1 MKKYLNY
8 IAGCLLL
15 GAVASC
21 SDAPDEL
28 TSVDY
33 DRLFSPTE
41 IDTRIRNAVDVTV
54 SWNAVDKAT
63 GYVLELYLG
72 TTAGDTPLRTD
83 EATTNSF
90 TYEGLEGETEYFVRV
105 KAVGE
110 AITES
115 KWVETDFETGAEQ
128 IFQAVANADLEAT
141 QVTLRWPAGE
151 EADVITLTPADVE
164 PYQITP
170 EDIAAGCATITGLT
184 PETEYTA
191 VMTRGEK
198 TRGTVTFTTPMDLG
212 GATRLTPDMD
222 FVAALEGAEAGTVF
236 ALEAGTY
243 VIPDEK
249 EAAGKLAISADVTLN
264 AIDADNKPVINGC
277 ITLNGGAS
285 FTANNIVF
293 DGTGTDGSQA
303 FDWKDEGTY
312 DHLTLNGCEVRNY
325 TKGFFYLNVAALV
338 NTITIDNCLIH
349 DIECSG
355 GDLFDSR
362 KGAYNS
368 FTLSNSTVW
377 NSCAARDFIRFDDA
391 SGSFS
396 GVAPV
401 VTVTNCTLD
410 GIGGGDAPNYR
421 ILYVRFAGNS
431 IIFTNNIV
439 SNSNYKR
446 GFSDQAKTSVPTFG
460 NNNYWNTV
468 NLVANDG
475 GTGTI
480 FDADGTTLDPG
491 YKDAANGDFTL
502 SNEDLIYEQVGDPR
516 WRQ

>member
-1 MKKYLNY
+1 MKNYWKY
-8 IAGCLLL
+8 ITGCLLL

-28 TSVDY
+28 LEANY

-41 IDTRIRNAVDVTV
+41 IETRVRNAVDVTV
-54 SWNAVDKAT
+54 SWVEVNKAT
-63 GYVLELYLG
+63 RYTLELYLG
-72 TTAGDTPLRTD
+72 ETLGETPLRTD
-83 EATTNSF
+83 ESTTTSF
-90 TYEGLEGETEYFVRV
+90 TYEGLEGETDYFVRV

-110 AITES
+110 GITES
-115 KWVETDFETGAEQ
+115 KWTETTFKTGAEQ
-128 IFQAVANADLEAT
+128 IFEAVANADLEAK
-141 QVTLRWPAGE
+141 QVTLRWTAGE
-151 EADVITLTPADVE
+151 EADIITLTPGDIV
-164 PYQITP
+164 YRITP

-212 GATRLTPDMD
+212 GATLLTPDMD
-222 FVAALEGAEAGTVF
+222 FVAAIEGAEDGTVF
-236 ALEAGTY
+236 ALESGMY
-243 VIPDEK
+243 LIPDAE
-249 EAAGKLAISADVTLN
+249 EAAGKLAVSSSITLN
-264 AIDADNKPVINGC
+264 AVDADNMPVINGC
-277 ITLNGGAS
+277 ITLNNGAS

-293 DGTGTDGSQA
+293 DGAGTDGSQA

-312 DHLTLNGCEVRNY
+312 DHLSLSGCEVRNY
-325 TKGFFYLNVAALV
+325 NKGFFYLNVAALV

-355 GDLFDSR
+355 GDMFDSR

-391 SGSFS
+391 SGSFA

-410 GIGGGDAPNYR
+410 GIGSENPNNR
-421 ILYVRFAGNS
+421 VLYVRFAGNS
-431 IIFTNNIV
+431 IVFTNNIV

-446 GFSDQAKTSVPTFG
+446 GFSDQAKTSVPAFG
-460 NNNYWNTV
+460 NNNYWNTI
-468 NLVANDG
+468 NLVSNDG
-475 GTGTI
+475 GTGTM
-480 FDADGTTLDPG
+480 FDTEGTTLDPG

-502 SNEDLIYEQVGDPR
+502 SNEDLIYEQIGDPR
-516 WRQ
+516 WFN

>member
-1 MKKYLNY
+1 MKNKWKY
-8 IAGCLLL
+8 IIGCLLL
-15 GAVASC
+15 GAASC

-33 DRLFSPTE
+33 DRLFSPTSLDCRP
-41 IDTRIRNAVDVTV
+41 INQVDCIVK
-54 SWNAVDKAT
+54 WNAVVNAT
-63 GYVLELYLG
+63 SYVVELYEGETLG
-72 TTAGDTPLRTD
+72 ETPVRVD
-83 EATTNSF
+83 EVTEPTL
-90 TYEGLEGETEYFVRV
+90 TYEGLLGETHYFVRV

-115 KWVETDFETGAEQ
+115 KWVEDTFETDPEQ
-128 IFQAVANADLEAT
+128 IFEAVANADLQAT

-222 FVAALEGAEAGTVF
+222 FVAALEDAEAGTVF

-249 EAAGKLAISADVTLN
+249 EAAGKLAISADVTLT
-264 AIDADNKPVINGC
+264 AVDADNMPVINGSVA
-277 ITLNGGAS
+277 LNNGAS
-285 FTANNIVF
+285 LTASNIIF
-293 DGTGTDGSQA
+293 DGTGTESHA
-303 FDWKDEGTY
+303 FDFVETGNC
-312 DHLTLNGCEVRNY
+312 DHLSLSGCEIRNY
-325 TKGFFYLNVAALV
+325 SKGFFYLNLATLV
-338 NTITIDNCLIH
+338 NTITVDNCLIH
-349 DIECSG
+349 GVECSG
-355 GDLFDSR
+355 SDMFDSR
-362 KGAYNS
+362 SGAYNS

-377 NSCAARDFIRFDDA
+377 NSCAARDFIRMDDA
-391 SGSFS
+391 SDNFA
-396 GVAPV
+396 GVTPV
-401 VTVTNCTLD
+401 ITVTNCTLD
-410 GIGGGDAPNYR
+410 GCSNNSSR
-421 ILYVRFAGNS
+421 RLLYVRFAGNS
-431 IIFTNNIV
+431 ITFTNNMV
-439 SNSNYKR
+439 SNMPDCGR
-446 GFSDQAKTSVPTFG
+446 GFSDNSATAVPTFS
-460 NNNYWNTV
+460 NNNYWNTK
-468 NLVANDG
+468 NLVSDG
-475 GTGTI
+475 GDGKAKF

>member
-222 FVAALEGAEAGTVF
+222 FVAALEDAEAGTVF

-249 EAAGKLAISADVTLN
+249 EAAGKLAISADVTLT
-264 AIDADNKPVINGC
+264 AVDADNMPVINGSVA
-277 ITLNGGAS
+277 LNNGAS
-285 FTANNIVF
+285 LTASNIIF
-293 DGTGTDGSQA
+293 DGTGTESHA
-303 FDWKDEGTY
+303 FDFVETGNC
-312 DHLTLNGCEVRNY
+312 DHLSLSGCEIRNY
-325 TKGFFYLNVAALV
+325 SKGFFYLNLATLV
-338 NTITIDNCLIH
+338 NTITVDNCLIH
-349 DIECSG
+349 GVECSG
-355 GDLFDSR
+355 SDMFDSR
-362 KGAYNS
+362 SGAYNS

-377 NSCAARDFIRFDDA
+377 NSCAARDFIRMDDA
-391 SGSFS
+391 SDNFA
-396 GVAPV
+396 GVTPV
-401 VTVTNCTLD
+401 ITVTNCTLD
-410 GIGGGDAPNYR
+410 GCSNNSSR
-421 ILYVRFAGNS
+421 RLLYVRFAGNS
-431 IIFTNNIV
+431 ITFTNNMV
-439 SNSNYKR
+439 SNMPDCGR
-446 GFSDQAKTSVPTFG
+446 GFSDNSATAVPTFS
-460 NNNYWNTV
+460 NNNYWNTK
-468 NLVANDG
+468 NLVSDG
-475 GTGTI
+475 GDGKAKF

-502 SNEDLIYEQVGDPR
+502 SNEDLIYEEVGDPR

>member
-115 KWVETDFETGAEQ
+115 KWVENTFETGAED
-128 IFQAVANADLEAT
+128 IFEEVANADLEAT

-151 EADVITLTPADVE
+151 EADIITLTPGDIV
-164 PYQITP
+164 YDITP

-191 VMTRGEK
+191 VMTRGDK
-198 TRGTVTFTTPMDLG
+198 TRGTVTFITEMDLG
-212 GATRLTPDMD
+212 GATLLTPDMD
-222 FVAALEGAEAGTVF
+222 FVAAIEGAEAGTVF
-236 ALEAGTY
+236 ALESGTY
-243 VIPDEK
+243 VIPDEE
-249 EAAGKLAISADVTLN
+249 EAAGKLAISADVTLT
-264 AIDADNKPVINGC
+264 AVDADNMPIINGS
-277 ITLNGGAS
+277 IAINNGAS

-293 DGTGTDGSQA
+293 DGTGTESHA
-303 FDWKDEGTY
+303 FDFVEAGNCG
-312 DHLTLNGCEVRNY
+312 HLSLSGCEVRNY
-325 TKGFFYLNVAALV
+325 SKGFFYLNLATLV
-338 NTITIDNCLIH
+338 NTITVDNCLIH
-349 DIECSG
+349 GIECSG
-355 GDLFDSR
+355 SDMFDSR
-362 KGAYNS
+362 FGVYNS

-377 NSCAARDFIRFDDA
+377 NSCASRDFIRLDDA
-391 SGSFS
+391 SDSFA
-396 GVAPV
+396 GVTPV
-401 VTVTNCTLD
+401 ITVTNCTLD
-410 GIGGGDAPNYR
+410 GCSNNSSR
-421 ILYVRFAGNS
+421 RLLYVRFPGNS
-431 IIFTNNIV
+431 ITFTNNLV
-439 SNSNYKR
+439 SNMPDCGR
-446 GFSDQAKTSVPTFG
+446 GFSDNSATAVPTFS
-460 NNNYWNTV
+460 NNNYWNTK
-468 NLVANDG
+468 NLVSEG
-475 GTGTI
+475 GEGKAKF
-480 FDADGTTLDPG
+480 FDAEGTTLDPG

-502 SNEDLIYEQVGDPR
+502 SNEDLIDEEVGDPR

>member
-1 MKKYLNY
+1 MKNKWKY
-8 IAGCLLL
+8 IIGCLLL
-15 GAVASC
+15 GAASC

-33 DRLFSPTE
+33 DRLFSPTSLDCRP
-41 IDTRIRNAVDVTV
+41 INQVDCIVK
-54 SWNAVDKAT
+54 WNAVVNAT
-63 GYVLELYLG
+63 SYVVELYEGETLG
-72 TTAGDTPLRTD
+72 ETPVRVD
-83 EATTNSF
+83 EVTEPTL
-90 TYEGLEGETEYFVRV
+90 TYEGLLGETHYFVRV

-115 KWVETDFETGAEQ
+115 KWVEDTFETDPEQ
-128 IFQAVANADLEAT
+128 IFEAVANADLQAT

-170 EDIAAGCATITGLT
+170 EDIAAGCATIIGLT

-222 FVAALEGAEAGTVF
+222 FVAALEDAEAGTVF

-491 YKDAANGDFTL
+491 YKDAVNGDFTL
-502 SNEDLIYEQVGDPR
+502 SNEDLIDEQVGDPR